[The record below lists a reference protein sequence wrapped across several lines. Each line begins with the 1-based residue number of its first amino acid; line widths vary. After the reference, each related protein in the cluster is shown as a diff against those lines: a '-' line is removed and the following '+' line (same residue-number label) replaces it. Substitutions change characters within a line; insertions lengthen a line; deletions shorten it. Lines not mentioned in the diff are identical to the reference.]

1 MKRIDPKKL
10 LPSSVPA
17 GGSVGSVSPNILV
30 PVSNITAKT
39 YAKVEPEENTPQKS
53 ELRAQTF
60 QIKSKLIEVSK
71 LFSIKNKFTR
81 DKNRKKRIEE
91 ERERR
96 EQREKESE
104 KTTFN
109 FGSKLPKLVLP
120 RTGFLDSI
128 KRFLLYSL
136 LGFAVEKFLPLVPKL
151 LEFGKML
158 IPAAQF
164 LTDFAGN
171 FLVNMVNFIDR
182 GYKVYDGIKEQ
193 LDRIIPPDISKQFS
207 KFSGVLNAALNAA
220 LILGTAAIGAGGPLG
235 SKVGGKG
242 VAGAAT
248 AATVA
253 GIGIS
258 ALVRKKIIARAIK
271 NRAISSQQRQLK
283 TDSLRSRRDAFLD
296 IRKETLKERLKENA
310 RRTSERESRRTS
322 EQVRSA
328 IREARKKRLRDII
341 KSSERGA
348 SPQLLLRK
356 AAASE
361 ELNRMYR
368 SDANRAKLRRGI
380 ALQKGQ
386 RSRLMTV
393 GDDVAIP
400 FAKGQ
405 FFPKRMMPTRATER
419 LRKYKMPFEEA
430 VLSKPYGYN
439 PNIVR
444 FSDKFPTGYVDFR
457 YGGKTKRMSQSSAR
471 YLSSLIENAS
481 AAERVNLPFA
491 SESREIATK
500 FFNNPENYQSQVRSF
515 AGEDITQMNRVYGK
529 AKRKFTKEDVIG
541 RREVSKPT
549 RVSPTQEVSKGVS
562 KFKFGR
568 FRKAGPGIF
577 GALLDIGISLATGE
591 PLDRA
596 VVSAIGSGLGGW
608 IGAIVGSALPFIGTV
623 AVGILGSTLGSIIS
637 LSLYDT
643 IVGRGR
649 NNRNVGRLT
658 EDDKKKN
665 REREIELE
673 KYESGGI
680 LYGTSYGTSQVS
692 PPQVAFGGVYSIE
705 NLVQLALSVGFK
717 GENAAIAAAIAMAE
731 SGGKPNAHNK
741 VPPDNSYGLWQ
752 INMLDEPGYM
762 LGEDRRR
769 KFGIK
774 DNNELFNPVF
784 NAQIAYKLSSGYNF
798 GNWTTYDKPPYAY
811 KTYLPA
817 AKDAL
822 QKISSRSTG
831 PVIYKPQ
838 SSLPQLP
845 PTNTAHGQQYG
856 ARRRGGRQHA
866 GVDFEISGNQTFYSR
881 IGGKV
886 IGIYYDPNPNGYGNY
901 VDIYNDSLKKTERI
915 AEGAVVLVKRG
926 DVIQPG
932 DAVVRGESS
941 TGVIHYEIRK
951 GRSGPEG
958 DFSGTVDPINFLNNL
973 PKEKASISKP
983 STTNITQGLD
993 EETSY
998 EDNNVKVV
1006 VLPIKEIIEKPV
1018 PIGGKGGGGFGIDI
1032 NNNNIFAPALTG

>member
-220 LILGTAAIGAGGPLG
+220 LILGTASIGAGGPLG
-235 SKVGGKG
+235 SKVGGKVVGKG

-283 TDSLRSRRDAFLD
+283 TDSLRSRRDALLD

-310 RRTSERESRRTS
+310 LRKSKRESRRTP
-322 EQVRSA
+322 EQVISA
-328 IREARKKRLRDII
+328 IREARKKRLREII

-405 FFPKRMMPTRATER
+405 FFPKRMMPTRATRR

-596 VVSAIGSGLGGW
+596 VVSAVGAGLGGW
-608 IGAIVGSALPFIGTV
+608 IGGIVGSALPFIGTV
-623 AVGILGSTLGSIIS
+623 AVGILGSTLGSIFS

-643 IVGRGR
+643 IVGGGR

-673 KYESGGI
+673 KYENGGI
-680 LYGTSYGTSQVS
+680 PYGTSQVS
-692 PPQVAFGGVYSIE
+692 PPQVSFGGVYSIE

-731 SGGKPNAHNK
+731 SGGNPTIDTVKSGLDPEK
-741 VPPDNSYGLWQ
+741 KKEFSIGLWQ
-752 INMLDEPGYM
+752 INMRGR
-762 LGEDRRR
+762 LGEERR
-769 KFGIK
+769 KKFNIE
-774 DNNELFNPVF
+774 NNDLYNPNL

-798 GNWTTYDKPPYAY
+798 DDWTTYTKGNY

-958 DFSGTVDPINFLNNL
+958 DFSGTVDPIDFLNNL

-1018 PIGGKGGGGFGIDI
+1018 PIGGKGGGGFSIDI
-1032 NNNNIFAPALTG
+1032 NNNIFAPALTG